1 MDTNENPRARET
13 HPKKGLLPAPWNS
26 RFALAIRVVRGSSS
40 AQMQLRKTANPAIVS
55 GRTARDPVSP
65 GKTKQEAMKPNP
77 STKRP
82 WPFIPFVLLA
92 CTWPLAAQ
100 EKGLLPKSPVSIS
113 AFESQ
118 SRSIQS
124 MPLPERLA
132 RGMVPTRGLCST
144 LPGSGGNDQLIS
156 GNGKMQ
162 IRVSGDPVSDRISF
176 HSEKLLVPW
185 KRPFEAP
192 KIAYELPAVRKLIL
206 AGKYADALALSLDA
220 ATKDGMPPGT
230 RNHRTIAAFTMEIDQ
245 PRNGTIKNYLRTLDF
260 ESGEITVHWE
270 DNKGSWERRSFVSR
284 PDNVIV
290 QRLSAPQGASLTT
303 RISLRNNIGSRY
315 GQPGYGNNF
324 YRMHQ
329 PYSYLGYDPSVIVAI
344 KKYQTAV
351 DAIAFDHRFTVHDL
365 IVEGHFDPFTGN
377 IGFAGVVRVVLDGG
391 TASIEDGALVVE
403 GARSLMLLTRIE
415 RYEDFQKSDT
425 DKLIGELGT
434 ITPDYQKLL
443 ARNRAI
449 QSEMIDRV
457 SLNFDTPPQERA
469 MSGEELMADQKTHL
483 GYNRT
488 LLSKLFDMSR
498 YWIMSAYGD
507 FPAIAGQTNINI
519 NLQGAPGEMANLPES
534 MNAWYNWVEGLL
546 PDSRTN
552 AKNIFGT
559 RGALFSIHPD
569 QQQGVLCHYSFGSP
583 HHYWISAGGWLY
595 NPFWDHYLVTGDK
608 EFLKNRIVPGLKE
621 LALFYEDFLT
631 ETDEKGNYIFVPSY
645 SPENWPANTNQTPAV
660 VNATMDIMVC
670 REVLTRL
677 IEASEILGVESENIP
692 KWKGMLAK
700 MPNYLIDRD
709 GALKEWAWPTLEE
722 RQDHRHISHEY
733 GVWPGDEIDP
743 DRTPEL
749 AKAAWLAN
757 RKRAPENGAGH
768 GLSHRALAAARL
780 KDSYLVNF
788 ELKQFLEQGYFGNV
802 LTSSHNPYTGFMP
815 DEQGSVLSLMMEML
829 VYSRPGVIEFLPALP
844 ETLEKGSIT
853 GVLART
859 FAKVDNL
866 SWDLESKTIDA
877 TITSLRDQDISL
889 IVRQGIRSITAPEG
903 VLDRPPE
910 IGSDRCGLHLPKDKP
925 VTLHIEI
932 GDRKPSDWISAVGL
946 KARSSGRTVR

>member
-1 MDTNENPRARET
+1 MQAAAPLNPIL
-13 HPKKGLLPAPWNS
+13 GS
-26 RFALAIRVVRGSSS
+26 R
-40 AQMQLRKTANPAIVS
+40 
-55 GRTARDPVSP
+55 PV
-65 GKTKQEAMKPNP
+65 GKTKQEPMKP
-77 STKRP
+77 SHSIKHS
-82 WPFIPFVLLA
+82 WPFIPLVLLA
-92 CTWPLAAQ
+92 YALPLSAQ
-100 EKGLLPKSPVSIS
+100 ENGSLPKPPVSIS
-113 AFESQ
+113 TYDAKGPYI
-118 SRSIQS
+118 RSMSLQ
-124 MPLPERLA
+124 ERQA
-132 RGMVPTRGLCST
+132 RGVVPSRGLCST
-144 LPGSGGNDQLIS
+144 VPGGRGNDQLIS

-162 IRVSGDPVSDRISF
+162 IMVSGNPVSDRISF
-176 HSEKLLVPW
+176 HSENLLVPW

-206 AGKYADALALSLDA
+206 AGNYADALALSLDA
-220 ATKDGMPPGT
+220 AAKDGMPPGT
-230 RNHRTIAAFTMEIDQ
+230 RNHRTIPAFTMGIEQ

-260 ESGEITVHWE
+260 ESGEIKVLWE
-270 DNKGSWERRSFVSR
+270 DDKGQWERDSFVSR

-290 QRLSAPQGASLTT
+290 QLLTAPAGQQLTT
-303 RISLRNNIGSRY
+303 KISLSNDISSRY
-315 GQPGYGNNF
+315 GQLGYGDDF
-324 YRMHQ
+324 YRMGQ

-344 KKYQTAV
+344 KKYQTLV
-351 DAIAFDHRFTVHDL
+351 DAITFEHRFTAHNLV
-365 IVEGHFDPFTGN
+365 VEGHFDPFTGN
-377 IGFAGVVRVVLDGG
+377 IGFAGVVRVILNGG
-391 TASIEDGALVVE
+391 SAKMEDGALVVE
-403 GARSLMLLTRIE
+403 GAQSLMLLTRIE
-415 RYEDFQKSDT
+415 RYEDFHASKVDE
-425 DKLIGELGT
+425 LIGELEK
-434 ITPDYQKLL
+434 IDPDYKKLL
-443 ARNRAI
+443 AHNREI
-449 QSEMIDRV
+449 QSEMIDRA
-457 SLNFDTPPQERA
+457 SLNFDAPAQEPP
-469 MSGEELMADQKTHL
+469 MSGEELMADQKTHV
-483 GYNRT
+483 GYNQT
-488 LLSKLFDMSR
+488 LLSRLFDMSR

-534 MNAWYNWVEGLL
+534 MSAWYNWVEGLL

-559 RGALFSIHPD
+559 RGALFSVHPD
-569 QQQGVLCHYSFGSP
+569 QQQGVLGHYSFGSP

-608 EFLKNRIVPGLKE
+608 SFLKNRIVPGLKE
-621 LALFYEDFLT
+621 LALFYEDFLA
-631 ETDEKGNYIFVPSY
+631 ETDDKGNYIFVPSY
-645 SPENWPANTNQTPAV
+645 SPENWPANSDQVPTV

-677 IEASEILGVESENIP
+677 IDAAEILGVEAEAIP

-709 GALKEWAWPTLEE
+709 GALKEWSWPTLEE

-749 AKAAWLAN
+749 AKAAWVAN

-780 KDSYLVNF
+780 KDNYLVNS

-815 DEQGSVLSLMMEML
+815 DQQGSVLSLMMEML

-844 ETLEKGSIT
+844 ETLKKGNIM

-859 FAKVDNL
+859 FAKVDRL

-877 TITSLRDQDISL
+877 TITSSRDQDISL
-889 IVRQGIRSITAPEG
+889 IVRHGIRSITVSEG
-903 VLDRPPE
+903 VLNQQPE
-910 IGSDRCGLHLPKDKP
+910 PGSDRCGLHLPKDKP
-925 VTLHIEI
+925 VTIHIVI
-932 GDRKPSDWISAVGL
+932 GDRKPSAWISKVA
-946 KARSSGRTVR
+946 SH